1 VEPIDQFDQFR
12 SIQTLVLEFRD
23 FPLNSDFVD
32 FMAYLGS
39 IGPIETQ

>member
-1 VEPIDQFDQFR
+1 VKPIDQFR

-32 FMAYLGS
+32 FMVYLGS